1 MKNIRVG
8 ICTKCKDELNIIEF
22 MEHYYNLGFSYIFFV
37 DDNSNPSIKRIIGEN
52 FKDKYKIVVTDFSK
66 NSKAFGN
73 IFTKIINENLNEIK
87 NNVDYLFNIDL
98 DEYLVLKNPIF
109 QNNIQ
114 NVIKYYEPFDVL
126 KINWLIFGN
135 NNIKS
140 ANCSTLKDKFTR
152 SSIIVR
158 PLGIKSL
165 IKLEAYNNKVITSH
179 TFSLKSN
186 SIVKN
191 VFNNIELNNP
201 VSTLKGIKKDDTNLY
216 LAHYITQTTE
226 RFITRRF
233 IQHRKCKLEERI
245 FPLYKDKYTIE
256 EIQKIFKNNST
267 NLIDYIHDNTPLNN
281 ELLKFS
287 EGLLWMKNF
296 FNSHNKNII
305 DNFDLFEN

>member
-1 MKNIRVG
+1 MQNIRVG
-8 ICTKCKDELNIIEF
+8 VCTKCKDELNIIEF
-22 MEHYYNLGFSYIFFV
+22 MEHYFNLGFSYIFFA
-37 DDNSNPSIKRIIGEN
+37 DDNSKPSIQTIIGDK
-52 FKDKYKIVVTDFSK
+52 FKDKYKIVVTNFSK
-66 NSKAFGN
+66 NTQHWRN

-109 QNNIQ
+109 QNKIQ
-114 NVIKYYEPFDVL
+114 NVINYYEPFDAL
-126 KINWLIFGN
+126 KINWTFFGN

-140 ANCSTLKDKFTR
+140 ANCSTLKDKFTQSANTLLDR
-152 SSIIVR
+152 
-158 PLGIKSL
+158 GIKSL

-179 TFSLKSN
+179 IFPLKSN

-191 VFNNIELNNP
+191 VFNNIELNNSL
-201 VSTLKGIKKDDTNLY
+201 STLKGIKKDDTNLY

-256 EIQKIFKNNST
+256 EIQKIFINNST

-287 EGLLWMKNF
+287 EGLLWMKKF
-296 FNSHNKNII
+296 FNGHNKNII
-305 DNFDLFEN
+305 NNFDLLEN